1 MIQTLRG
8 LCLTCLTL
16 NLIVHIKTMWF
27 IIFSTK
33 HWTCKT
39 SLHLKR
45 CLAKVKTKTLQVCLN
60 QFYSNS
66 QLFIVCVGVST
77 PPTLFLAKPPLNRQ
91 TFQALLFRHPPPPSI
106 LTFRDLSPKSQIFQ
120 GTSKILK
127 FFILNTILLL
137 KVTKFLRK
145 ISQFEF
151 LVMTEKN
158 IFADKLFFH

>member
-1 MIQTLRG
+1 
-8 LCLTCLTL
+8 
-16 NLIVHIKTMWF
+16 MWF

-60 QFYSNS
+60 QFCSNS

-77 PPTLFLAKPPLNRQ
+77 PSTLFLAKPLLNQQ
-91 TFQALLFRHPPPPSI
+91 TFQATLFRQPPPSI
-106 LTFRDLSPKSQIFQ
+106 LTFRDLPPKSQIFK
-120 GTSKILK
+120 GALKILK

-137 KVTKFLRK
+137 KVTTFLRK
-145 ISQFEF
+145 IPQFEF

-158 IFADKLFFH
+158 ILLINFFFH